1 MVFGDTSCKM
11 SKDKFP
17 TLLLHPYN
25 CLLRDGARKKQTAM
39 KTKRIY
45 QEPEMKVV
53 NIDPTVMICVSPGTG
68 GGMSGG
74 TEAVKEETFDLD
86 GIW

>member
-1 MVFGDTSCKM
+1 
-11 SKDKFP
+11 
-17 TLLLHPYN
+17 
-25 CLLRDGARKKQTAM
+25 M

-53 NIDPTVMICVSPGTG
+53 NINPTIMICGSTG